1 MKKLPKEKRN
11 NLILVILIIAAGI
24 AGIWYGLINF
34 QQQYLE
40 NLKERKAAAQEKL
53 KKVELAIRNAAQT
66 ETELGSAGRKLADL
80 EDDMGTGDLFSWI
93 VNKQLRPFVATYKVE
108 IPQFSQ
114 LEMKDMNLLPKFP
127 YKQAT
132 VRVGGKA
139 RFHDFGKFLADFEN
153 TFPYF
158 RVLNL
163 EMEPTPL
170 TGEADKEKLTFSM
183 DIIALV
189 KPGAS

>member
-1 MKKLPKEKRN
+1 MNKLPKEKRN
-11 NLILVILIIAAGI
+11 QLILSVLIIAAGI

-34 QQQYLE
+34 QQQYLQ
-40 NLKERKAAAQEKL
+40 NLVDRKVAAQEKL
-53 KKVELAIRNAAQT
+53 KKVQTAIKNADQMEA
-66 ETELGSAGRKLADL
+66 ELGGASKKLVDL
-80 EDDMGTGDLFSWI
+80 EDDMGSGDLFSWI
-93 VNKQLRPFVATYKVE
+93 VNKQLRPFVAPYKVE

-114 LEMKDMNLLPKFP
+114 LEVKDMNLLPKFP

-139 RFHDFGKFLADFEN
+139 RFHDLGKFLADFEN

-170 TGEADKEKLTFSM
+170 GGEVDKEKLTFSM

>member
-1 MKKLPKEKRN
+1 MNNLSKEKRN
-11 NLILVILIIAAGI
+11 QLILVVVIILAGI

-34 QQQYLE
+34 QQQYLQDLGDKK
-40 NLKERKAAAQEKL
+40 NAAQEKL
-53 KKVELAIRNAAQT
+53 KKVTVAIKNADQT
-66 ETELGSAGRKLADL
+66 EAELSTAGKKLADL
-80 EDDMGTGDLFSWI
+80 EDDMGSGDLFSWV
-93 VNKQLRPFVATYKVE
+93 VNKQLRPFITPYKVE

-114 LEMKDMNLLPKFP
+114 LEVKDMNLLPKFP

-132 VRVGGKA
+132 LRVGGKA

-153 TFPYF
+153 NFPYF
-158 RVLNL
+158 RVVNL

-170 TGEADKEKLTFSM
+170 GGEGDKEKLTFSM

>member
-11 NLILVILIIAAGI
+11 HLILVILIIAAGI

-34 QQQYLE
+34 QQQYLQ
-40 NLKERKAAAQEKL
+40 NLVERKTAAQEKL
-53 KKVELAIRNAAQT
+53 RKVELAIKNAAQT
-66 ETELGSAGRKLADL
+66 ETEMSSAGRKLADL
-80 EDDMGTGDLFSWI
+80 EDDMGTGDLFSWV

-114 LEMKDMNLLPKFP
+114 LEVKDMNLLPKFP

-139 RFHDFGKFLADFEN
+139 RFHDFGRLLADFEN

-170 TGEADKEKLTFSM
+170 SGEADKEKLTFSM
-183 DIIALV
+183 DIIALI

>member
-1 MKKLPKEKRN
+1 MNKLPKEKRN
-11 NLILVILIIAAGI
+11 QLILVVLIIGAGI

-34 QQQYLE
+34 QQQYLRDLADQK
-40 NLKERKAAAQEKL
+40 NAAQDKL
-53 KKVELAIRNAAQT
+53 RKVELAIKNADQT
-66 ETELGSAGRKLADL
+66 EADLATAGKKLADL
-80 EDDMGTGDLFSWI
+80 EEDMGTGDLFSWI
-93 VNKQLRPFVATYKVE
+93 VNKQLRPFLAPYKVE

-114 LEMKDMNLLPKFP
+114 LEVKEMNLLPKFP

-132 VRVGGKA
+132 IRVGGKA

-153 TFPYF
+153 NYPHF

-163 EMEPTPL
+163 EMEPASMAS
-170 TGEADKEKLTFSM
+170 EADREKLSFSM

>member
-1 MKKLPKEKRN
+1 MNKLPKEKRN
-11 NLILVILIIAAGI
+11 QLVLVILIIAVGI

-34 QQQYLE
+34 QKQYLQD
-40 NLKERKAAAQEKL
+40 LADRKGSAQEKL
-53 KKVELAIRNAAQT
+53 KKIQLAIKNADQTEAELAAA
-66 ETELGSAGRKLADL
+66 GKKLADL
-80 EDDMGTGDLFSWI
+80 EDDMGSGDLFSWV
-93 VNKQLRPFVATYKVE
+93 VNKQLRPFIAPYKVE

-114 LEMKDMNLLPKFP
+114 LEVKEMNLLPKFP

-139 RFHDFGKFLADFEN
+139 HFHDLGRFLADFEN

-163 EMEPTPL
+163 EMEPVPL
-170 TGEADKEKLTFSM
+170 SAEGDKEKLSFSM

>member
-1 MKKLPKEKRN
+1 MAIKNADQTEAELSTAGKKLAE
-11 NLILVILIIAAGI
+11 
-24 AGIWYGLINF
+24 
-34 QQQYLE
+34 
-40 NLKERKAAAQEKL
+40 
-53 KKVELAIRNAAQT
+53 
-66 ETELGSAGRKLADL
+66 L
-80 EDDMGTGDLFSWI
+80 EDDMGTGDLFSWV
-93 VNKQLRPFVATYKVE
+93 VNKQLRPFIAPYKVE

-114 LEMKDMNLLPKFP
+114 LEVKEMNLLPKFP

-132 VRVGGKA
+132 LRVGGKA

-153 TFPYF
+153 NFPYF
-158 RVLNL
+158 RVINL

-170 TGEADKEKLTFSM
+170 SGEADKEKLTFSM

>member
-1 MKKLPKEKRN
+1 MNKLPKEKRN
-11 NLILVILIIAAGI
+11 QLILVILIIGASI
-24 AGIWYGLINF
+24 TGIWYGLINF
-34 QQQYLE
+34 QQQYLKD
-40 NLKERKAAAQEKL
+40 LAERKNAAQDKL
-53 KKVELAIRNAAQT
+53 RKVELAIKNADQT
-66 ETELGSAGRKLADL
+66 EADLASASKKLADV
-80 EDDMGTGDLFSWI
+80 EEDMGSGDLFSWI
-93 VNKQLRPFVATYKVE
+93 VNKQLRPFLAPYKVE
-108 IPQFSQ
+108 IPQYSQ
-114 LEMKDMNLLPKFP
+114 LEVKDMNLLPKFP

-132 VRVGGKA
+132 IRVGGKA

-153 TFPYF
+153 TFPHF

-170 TGEADKEKLTFSM
+170 AADGDKEKLSFSM